1 MALVL
6 SALIFIQ
13 ASSSKE
19 FTLVDI
25 VKNSNGIASG
35 LTEKS

>member
-19 FTLVDI
+19 YTLVDI
-25 VKNSNGIASG
+25 VKNSNNTASG